1 MHVRVQGG
9 EEDQVG
15 GGVGG
20 QGSERVEVGGAAGR
34 PVRAGKDAAGGGPAL
49 DREWLDEIEDGQH
62 IQESVLEEWVDNLNG
77 LLRHRPVWFPAW
89 STDLTRYSIY
99 ATWYVAVSAIMLPR
113 GEG

>member
-49 DREWLDEIEDGQH
+49 DRE
-62 IQESVLEEWVDNLNG
+62 
-77 LLRHRPVWFPAW
+77 
-89 STDLTRYSIY
+89 
-99 ATWYVAVSAIMLPR
+99 
-113 GEG
+113 